1 MILNYMEIMIVLLMV
16 IATFIG
22 KYPEQVTCLG
32 FLLMWVTFKNTDSLR
47 EYENS
52 FPNFPTK
59 RGIKK

>member
-1 MILNYMEIMIVLLMV
+1 MIVILMV
-16 IATFIG
+16 IAAFIG
-22 KYPEQVTCLG
+22 EYPEQVTCLG

-59 RGIKK
+59 RGINK